1 MAIATISNREPRFM
15 HPSASEGMRQE
26 LNAPRATQ
34 TSPLLFPN
42 LTTEDYGCRSVKGLI
57 NV

>member
-1 MAIATISNREPRFM
+1 M
-15 HPSASEGMRQE
+15 HPSASEGLRQE
-26 LNAPRATQ
+26 LNAPGATQ
-34 TSPLLFPN
+34 TSPPLFPN